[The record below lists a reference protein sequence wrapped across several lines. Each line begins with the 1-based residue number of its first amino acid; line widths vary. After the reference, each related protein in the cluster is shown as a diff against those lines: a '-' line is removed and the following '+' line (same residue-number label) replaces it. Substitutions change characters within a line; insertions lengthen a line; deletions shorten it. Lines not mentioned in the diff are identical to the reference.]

1 MGGKRN
7 GRKLVVLIAILLMLS
22 ALAGCGMTTEENNS
36 DPKISDIDP
45 EETEDDEEESDDA
58 EISDSAETSYDDGE
72 FGRSGMADDE
82 DKNDSAETDTDVNAF
97 LDIVGRGT
105 REKISDEEAASLQYM
120 EKVMIEDYY
129 GDMTEYEMYAPV
141 GSINGE
147 GYLSYIDH
155 GLVFYASVYSYGI
168 QDFFEEGLQIM
179 VNVEKED
186 WEEYYQY
193 SDIQV
198 SEIMQNG
205 DDRYVFLSA
214 RGEDY
219 NGLGYGIKKVIYQ
232 DVRENSVAIEWKLE
246 ITEYGVDSETDLIID
261 EISKCYGIYLD
272 DLAVNGEWEKAEAE
286 RQMEIQD
293 AYEPE
298 EGESELTKADG
309 YQYMG
314 ITAISIDDINCP
326 IMLPMGRNRNV
337 RETSASSDMHGVYVH
352 ICGYYSKNYQAEA
365 ADDADRQYRN
375 ISDPDE
381 GNQNVR
387 RSEVMPMYGFNQA
400 VYYVIEYDELD
411 YNGEEYHSRADVYC
425 YIKLDDKCYLSCHIK
440 LSRENYDDATNI
452 LLKELETAYGLDLSR
467 YYYEKED

>member
-1 MGGKRN
+1 MGWIRN
-7 GRKLVVLIAILLMLS
+7 GRKLVVLVAILTMTCT
-22 ALAGCGMTTEENNS
+22 LAGCGTTAAIEWDS
-36 DPKISDIDP
+36 DWEDDDIDS
-45 EETEDDEEESDDA
+45 EEEKGDKEESDDA
-58 EISDSAETSYDDGE
+58 GISDNAGTS
-72 FGRSGMADDE
+72 DDE
-82 DKNDSAETDTDVNAF
+82 EKSGSAETDS
-97 LDIVGRGT
+97 DINVSTLTMSGGT

-120 EKVMIEDYY
+120 EKVLIEDYY
-129 GDMTEYEMYAPV
+129 GDKTEYEMYAPI
-141 GSINGE
+141 GSDNKE
-147 GYLSYIDH
+147 GYLGYIDH
-155 GLVFYASVYSYGI
+155 GLMFSAMVYSYGI
-168 QDFFEEGLQIM
+168 QNFFEEGLQISIDT
-179 VNVEKED
+179 VIED

-214 RGEDY
+214 RAEDF
-219 NGLGYGIKKVIYQ
+219 NGLAYDKKQVIYQ
-232 DVRENSVAIEWKLE
+232 NVRGNYVAIEWQLE
-246 ITEYGVDSETDLIID
+246 ITERNVDSETYLIID

-272 DLAVNGEWEKAEAE
+272 DLAVNGEWEKSEAE

-314 ITAISIDDINCP
+314 ITTISIDDINCP

-365 ADDADRQYRN
+365 ANDADRQYRN

-387 RSEVMPMYGFNQA
+387 RSEVMPMLGFNQA

-411 YNGEEYHSRADVYC
+411 YDGEEYHSRADVYC
-425 YIKLDDKCYLSCHIK
+425 YIKLDDKRYLSCHIK

-467 YYYEKED
+467 YYYGK

>member
-1 MGGKRN
+1 MGRIRN
-7 GRKLVVLIAILLMLS
+7 GRKFVVLIAILTMLS
-22 ALAGCGMTTEENNS
+22 ALTGCGTTTEKKDS
-36 DPKISDIDP
+36 DREISDIDP
-45 EETEDDEEESDDA
+45 EVTEDDEEESDDDG
-58 EISDSAETSYDDGE
+58 ISDNAETSDDDGE
-72 FGRSGMADDE
+72 FDSPGTSDDE
-82 DKNDSAETDTDVNAF
+82 EKNDSVETDTDANVFVGTVN
-97 LDIVGRGT
+97 RGT

-129 GDMTEYEMYAPV
+129 GDMTEYEMYAPID
-141 GSINGE
+141 SDKRE
-147 GYLSYIDH
+147 GYLGYIDH
-155 GLVFYASVYSYGI
+155 GLMFSAMVYSYGI
-168 QDFFEEGLQIM
+168 QNFFEEGLQISIDT
-179 VNVEKED
+179 VIED

-193 SDIQV
+193 SDIQF

-214 RGEDY
+214 RTEDF
-219 NGLGYGIKKVIYQ
+219 NGLAYDKKQVIYQ
-232 DVRENSVAIEWKLE
+232 DVRENDVAIEWQLE
-246 ITEYGVDSETDLIID
+246 ITERNVDSETYLIID

-352 ICGYYSKNYQAEA
+352 VCGYYSKNYQVEA

-387 RSEVMPMYGFNQA
+387 RSEVMPMRGFNQA

-411 YNGEEYHSRADVYC
+411 YDGEEYRSRADVYC
-425 YIKLDDKCYLSCHIK
+425 YIKLDDKRYLSCHIK

-467 YYYEKED
+467 YYYEK